1 MITIGILLFPQVEE
15 LDFVAPFE
23 VLSYINKI
31 QNGSTKVLLIA
42 EKTDP
47 LEAFNGMRVIP
58 HTTLTDCP
66 PLDIIVVPGGKGRI
80 SAMKDSAITGFIIR
94 QSRHAKFI
102 TSVCTGA
109 LILAEAGLL
118 TNKKAT
124 TYHTAFAEL
133 GSYSVE
139 TIAQKVVHDGQIITS
154 AGVSSGIEL
163 GLYLLKI
170 LFGSDVAQEVADKI
184 EYNINVNQM

>member
-31 QNGSTKVLLIA
+31 QTGSTKVLLIA

-47 LEAFNGMRVIP
+47 IEAFNGMRVIP

-66 PLDIIVVPGGKGRI
+66 PLDIIVVPGGKGRLTAMKN
-80 SAMKDSAITGFIIR
+80 SAMTKFIIS

-109 LILAEAGLL
+109 LILAAAGLL

-133 GSYSVE
+133 TSYSVDVL
-139 TIAQKVVHDGQIITS
+139 AQKVVHDGQIITS

-170 LFGSDVAQEVADKI
+170 LFGSNMAQEVADKI
-184 EYNINVNQM
+184 EYNIDVNQM